1 MMLSSRALLLAVVVA
16 LLCATVA
23 AVPVSLRHGRGRSLI
38 PQDEPTLLT
47 SFLETSV
54 SFDPAT
60 AAEHRKGAIGKLR
73 AARVRRKKM
82 VNVHGADP
90 APAAAKPTTDGT
102 NFGLYDERQA
112 KEEAKHMSDDLA
124 KAMDAARAK
133 SRGPRPPGAARAPF
147 CSTFPWCKEVPRPPE
162 LADLPFP
169 ENEAVLK
176 AELARLDPVAQLPVK
191 LPELKKDPYRF
202 GIVFQ
207 HIYDSNKHNEGL
219 NNEMGADAA
228 KPKT

>member
-1 MMLSSRALLLAVVVA
+1 MASRLLLLAVVVA
-16 LLCATVA
+16 LLCLTVA
-23 AVPVSLRHGRGRSLI
+23 AVPMRLRRVEESGSLV
-38 PQDEPTLLT
+38 PEDEPSL
-47 SFLETSV
+47 SSAFLETSV
-54 SFDPAT
+54 SFDPAA
-60 AAEHRKGAIGKLR
+60 AAEHRKGSIGKLR

-147 CSTFPWCKEVPRPPE
+147 CATFPWCKEVPRPPE

-169 ENEAVLK
+169 ENEAVLR
-176 AELARLDPVAQLPVK
+176 AELARLDPLAQLPPK
-191 LPELKKDPYRF
+191 LPDLKKDPYRF
-202 GIVFQ
+202 GLVFQ
-207 HIYDSNKHNEGL
+207 HIYDSNLHNEGL
-219 NNEMGADAA
+219 HNTMGADAA
-228 KPKT
+228 KAKS